1 MKIDWR
7 KGFTNF
13 LLETKLVNSND
24 MEKALSI
31 QSTTRPTLGQLAL
44 EKNWVALKDIF
55 KILKF
60 QKNPEYKNKRFGE
73 IAQTFQMLDRTQ
85 VDELIMAQNYPA
97 TFIGEILV
105 SEKSINKSELIR
117 ALKEFNCLIKES
129 S

>member
-73 IAQTFQMLDRTQ
+73 IAQNFQMLDRTQ

-105 SEKSINKSELIR
+105 SEKSINKSELIL

>member
-117 ALKEFNCLIKES
+117 ALKDFNCLIKES

>member
-97 TFIGEILV
+97 AFIGEILV

-117 ALKEFNCLIKES
+117 ALKDFNCLIKES

>member
-44 EKNWVALKDIF
+44 EKKWVALKDIF

-73 IAQTFQMLDRTQ
+73 IAQNFQMLDRTQ

>member
-44 EKNWVALKDIF
+44 EKKWVTLKDIF

-97 TFIGEILV
+97 AFIGEILV
-105 SEKSINKSELIR
+105 SEKSINKSALIR

>member
-97 TFIGEILV
+97 AFIGEILV
-105 SEKSINKSELIR
+105 SEKSINKSELIL

>member
-13 LLETKLVNSND
+13 VLETKLVSSND

-31 QSTTRPTLGQLAL
+31 QINTRPTLGQLAL
-44 EKNWVALKDIF
+44 ERKWIDLRDIF
-55 KILKF
+55 KILKL

-73 IAQTFQMLDRTQ
+73 IAQTFQILDRTQ

-97 TFIGEILV
+97 TFIGEILL
-105 SEKSINKSELIR
+105 SEKSISKSELIR

>member
-105 SEKSINKSELIR
+105 SEKSINKSELIL

>member
-24 MEKALSI
+24 MEKALAI

-44 EKNWVALKDIF
+44 EKKWVALKDIF

-73 IAQTFQMLDRTQ
+73 IAQNFQMLDRTQ

>member
-73 IAQTFQMLDRTQ
+73 IAQNFQMLDRTQ

>member
-73 IAQTFQMLDRTQ
+73 IAQNFQMLDRTQ

-117 ALKEFNCLIKES
+117 ALKDFNCLIKES

>member
-97 TFIGEILV
+97 AFIGEILV
-105 SEKSINKSELIR
+105 SEKSINKSELIL
-117 ALKEFNCLIKES
+117 ALKEFNCLIKAS

>member
-31 QSTTRPTLGQLAL
+31 QATTRPTLGQLAL

>member
-44 EKNWVALKDIF
+44 EKKWVALKDIF

-105 SEKSINKSELIR
+105 SEKSINKSELIL

>member
-31 QSTTRPTLGQLAL
+31 QASTRPTLGQLAL

-97 TFIGEILV
+97 AFIGEILV

>member
-31 QSTTRPTLGQLAL
+31 QATTRPTLGQLAL

-105 SEKSINKSELIR
+105 SEKSINKSELIL

>member
-31 QSTTRPTLGQLAL
+31 QASTRPTLGQLAL

-97 TFIGEILV
+97 AFIGEILV
-105 SEKSINKSELIR
+105 SEKSINKSELIL

>member
-44 EKNWVALKDIF
+44 EKKWVALKDIF

>member
-97 TFIGEILV
+97 AFIGEILV

>member
-31 QSTTRPTLGQLAL
+31 QASTRPTLGQLAL

-105 SEKSINKSELIR
+105 SEKSINKSELIL

>member
-44 EKNWVALKDIF
+44 EKKWVALKDIF

-73 IAQTFQMLDRTQ
+73 IAQNFQMLDRTQ

-105 SEKSINKSELIR
+105 SEKSINKSELIL

>member
-73 IAQTFQMLDRTQ
+73 IAQNFQMLDRTQ
-85 VDELIMAQNYPA
+85 VDELIMAQNFPA

-105 SEKSINKSELIR
+105 SEKSINKSELIL

>member
-44 EKNWVALKDIF
+44 EKKWVALKDIF

-73 IAQTFQMLDRTQ
+73 IAQNFQMLDRTQ

-117 ALKEFNCLIKES
+117 ALKDFNCLIKES

>member
-44 EKNWVALKDIF
+44 EKNWVSLKDIF

-73 IAQTFQMLDRTQ
+73 IAQNFQMLDRTQ

>member
-31 QSTTRPTLGQLAL
+31 QASTRPTLGQLAL
-44 EKNWVALKDIF
+44 EKKWVSLKDIF

-73 IAQTFQMLDRTQ
+73 IAQNFQMLDRTQ